1 MNPGKAGLRSSSN
14 RLVEMFYLG
23 KDPSPINL
31 FAFHAQLVG
40 KRAKTTAMG
49 STSFTGIARLQAVLS
64 GYLPPVYLAPAL
76 AHSSVHTSMPRARSN
91 SCFFPPSKIRP
102 FSTTPS
108 PQKRAVHREKN
119 KSRGVSA
126 IRRTGPRVPLPIA
139 KYELPRP
146 VLDPPARKEFKT
158 NPNHGLWGFFNAD
171 KTAMLS
177 PEEELA
183 HGRSW
188 TYAELNYKSF
198 EDLHALYWVCLKE
211 RNRIAT
217 AQKERHRVFAGYGD
231 YEALSRNDAVSF
243 TYSECVLPFT

>member
-1 MNPGKAGLRSSSN
+1 MAN
-14 RLVEMFYLG
+14 
-23 KDPSPINL
+23 
-31 FAFHAQLVG
+31 
-40 KRAKTTAMG
+40 
-49 STSFTGIARLQAVLS
+49 TSLSGVTRLQAVLS
-64 GYLPPVYLAPAL
+64 GYRPPVYLAPAL
-76 AHSSVHTSMPRARSN
+76 AYLSVDTSMPRARSIL
-91 SCFFPPSKIRP
+91 SPSPPSKTRP
-102 FSTTPS
+102 FSTTPTH
-108 PQKRAVHREKN
+108 QKRAVHREKN

-146 VLDPPARKEFKT
+146 VVDPPARKEFKT
-158 NPNHGLWGFFNAD
+158 NPKHGLWGFFNAD

-231 YEALSRNDAVSF
+231 YEALSRNGAVSF
-243 TYSECVLPFT
+243 AYSKCVLPLV